1 MKKRHTNKD
10 FAAVAFCT
18 LLFAL
23 AATSVQAQ
31 QVFIP
36 IPDTGETWIDDN
48 PILQQ
53 TAIGESDCYY
63 IRKPIFFWRNRHI
76 LSLQD
81 GRLVYTR
88 VYRDDWESW
97 LLTGYW
103 KPEFHRYELQLSQ
116 SDQRV
121 FSDLMDAATQTA
133 KYNNMLFGVDGTNY
147 YICSN
152 SRRASVWSPEGNSRT
167 TRTIRALNSLCYAV
181 EHNDY
186 AVLRRQLDTCRTL
199 TDEFRQLY
207 QSTCNFLKPD
217 KPYPVLNI
225 HISSDNEIL
234 VNDTPCSLQQLKDVV
249 KTFMDTSGTE
259 IIKIK
264 HLGEYPV
271 SRGVINFSSSRN
283 ALYKLYCD
291 VQKEITTAIN
301 ELRDD
306 LALKKFGKKFE
317 HLDTDFQDAI
327 NEAVPLNFEK

>member
-18 LLFAL
+18 LLFAI
-23 AATSVQAQ
+23 ATTSVQAQ
-31 QVFIP
+31 DLFIP
-36 IPDTGETWIDDN
+36 AKDADWIDDDHF
-48 PILQQ
+48 LQQ
-53 TAIGESDCYY
+53 TVFEGSNCYY
-63 IRKPIFFWRNRHI
+63 FCNPVLSWHKKYA
-76 LSLQD
+76 LSLHD
-81 GRLVYTR
+81 STLVYVR
-88 VYRDDWESW
+88 VLRDDWESW

-133 KYNNMLFGVDGTNY
+133 KYNNMLLGVDGTNY

-167 TRTIRALNSLCYAV
+167 RRTIRALNSLCYAA

-249 KTFMDTSGTE
+249 KTFMDTSATE

-271 SRGVINFSSSRN
+271 SKGVINFSSSRN

-291 VQKEITTAIN
+291 VQIEITTAIN

-317 HLDTDFQDAI
+317 HLDTDFQAAI

>member
-1 MKKRHTNKD
+1 MKKRHTNKG
-10 FAAVAFCT
+10 FAAVTFCT

-31 QVFIP
+31 QVF

-63 IRKPIFFWRNRHI
+63 IRKTSFYWRRHI

-81 GRLVYTR
+81 DRLVYTR

-103 KPEFHRYELQLSQ
+103 KPDFHRYEMQLSQ
-116 SDQRV
+116 SDQSI

-133 KYNNMLFGVDGTNY
+133 KYYNNRLIGCDGINY
-147 YICSN
+147 CICSN

-167 TRTIRALNSLCYAV
+167 RRTIRALDSLCYAA

-207 QSTCNFLKPD
+207 QRTCIGDMIKEGG
-217 KPYPVLNI
+217 
-225 HISSDNEIL
+225 SSDI
-234 VNDTPCSLQQLKDVV
+234 
-249 KTFMDTSGTE
+249 
-259 IIKIK
+259 
-264 HLGEYPV
+264 
-271 SRGVINFSSSRN
+271 
-283 ALYKLYCD
+283 
-291 VQKEITTAIN
+291 
-301 ELRDD
+301 
-306 LALKKFGKKFE
+306 
-317 HLDTDFQDAI
+317 
-327 NEAVPLNFEK
+327 

>member
-1 MKKRHTNKD
+1 
-10 FAAVAFCT
+10 V
-18 LLFAL
+18 L
-23 AATSVQAQ
+23 
-31 QVFIP
+31 
-36 IPDTGETWIDDN
+36 
-48 PILQQ
+48 
-53 TAIGESDCYY
+53 
-63 IRKPIFFWRNRHI
+63 
-76 LSLQD
+76 
-81 GRLVYTR
+81 
-88 VYRDDWESW
+88 RDDWKSW
-97 LLTGYW
+97 LLTGFW
-103 KPEFHRYELQLSQ
+103 KPKTLRYEMSLRQTE
-116 SDQRV
+116 QRAIL
-121 FSDLMDAATQTA
+121 DLLEAAIQTA
-133 KYNNMLFGVDGTNY
+133 KTNNKEVDCPCDYATY
-147 YICSN
+147 YLCHN
-152 SRRASVWSPEGNSRT
+152 ARKVTVWSSDGRT
-167 TRTIRALNSLCYAV
+167 LPTRTVNALDSLCYAT
-181 EHNDY
+181 EHSDR
-186 AVLRRQLDTCRTL
+186 AVLLRQIEICRTL

-317 HLDTDFQDAI
+317 HLDTDFQAAI

>member
-1 MKKRHTNKD
+1 MKKRHTNKG
-10 FAAVAFCT
+10 FAAVTFCT
-18 LLFAL
+18 LLFAI

-31 QVFIP
+31 DLFIP
-36 IPDTGETWIDDN
+36 AKDADWIDDD
-48 PILQQ
+48 PFLQQ
-53 TAIGESDCYY
+53 TVFEGSNCYY
-63 IRKPIFFWRNRHI
+63 FCNPALSWHKKYA
-76 LSLQD
+76 LSLHD
-81 GRLVYTR
+81 STLVYVR
-88 VYRDDWESW
+88 VLRDDWKSW
-97 LLTGYW
+97 LLTGFW
-103 KPEFHRYELQLSQ
+103 KPKTLRYEMSLRQTE
-116 SDQRV
+116 QRAIL
-121 FSDLMDAATQTA
+121 DLLEAATQTA
-133 KYNNMLFGVDGTNY
+133 KPRNMDIGTDGATCYLCHNARKVEVHFPFGGTL
-147 YICSN
+147 
-152 SRRASVWSPEGNSRT
+152 T
-167 TRTIRALNSLCYAV
+167 TLTVNALDSLCYAT
-181 EHNDY
+181 EHNDR
-186 AVLRRQLDTCRTL
+186 AVLLRQIETCRTL

-225 HISSDNEIL
+225 HISSDYEIL

-317 HLDTDFQDAI
+317 HLDTDFQAAI